1 MHKGYAAYGRTHK
14 SSLKGRALEGEAF
27 VKAANML
34 INAQNFPENKRL
46 LGEALQ
52 YTQKLWTIVQADLQ
66 SPSNK
71 LDDVMKANLL
81 SLSLYVDRTC
91 HEVIKKPHQPRLQG
105 LIDVNKNVAA
115 GLLSRN

>member
-1 MHKGYAAYGRTHK
+1 MHKGYAAYGKTHK

-27 VKAANML
+27 MKAANML
-34 INAQNFPENKRL
+34 INAQSLPENKRM

-52 YTQKLWTIVQADLQ
+52 YTQKLWTIVQADLK
-66 SPSNK
+66 SSANT
-71 LDDVMKANLL
+71 LDDAMKSNLL

-91 HEVIKKPHQPRLQG
+91 YEIIKKPHQPRLQG

-115 GLLSRN
+115 GLLNRD